1 MDMSIQEIMIE
12 VGEKIAILKIAIATI
27 FGKAVVWILIET
39 GGITGAPESMGY
51 ILLMNLA
58 IMKNTMELGPF
69 LNLKQETSK
78 ITYKAKIFEDL

>member
-1 MDMSIQEIMIE
+1 MDMNTQEIMIE
-12 VGEKIAILKIAIATI
+12 VGEKIAILKIVIATI

-39 GGITGAPESMGY
+39 GGITGAPESMEY
-51 ILLMNLA
+51 TLLMNLA
-58 IMKNTMELGPF
+58 IMKSTMELSPF

>member
-1 MDMSIQEIMIE
+1 MSIQEIMIE

-27 FGKAVVWILIET
+27 FGKDVVWILIET
-39 GGITGAPESMGY
+39 GGITGAPESMEY
-51 ILLMNLA
+51 TLLMNLA
-58 IMKNTMELGPF
+58 IMKSTMELSPF